1 MSTMFKAP
9 PVHEVDERQMRQ
21 AYQRRIEFLCREAA
35 LDGFTMN
42 ADSERDFWAFIR
54 SIPSSQKASL
64 VLWDNGHLRAVWKGA
79 EESHLGLR
87 FLGDQR
93 VEYVIFK
100 RFPAAEKV
108 SRVAGFDTFDGI
120 KNLLATHCVK
130 ATHPARTAP

>member
-1 MSTMFKAP
+1 MFKAP
-9 PVHEVDERQMRQ
+9 PVHEVDERQIHQ

-54 SIPSSQKASL
+54 SIPGSQKASL
-64 VLWDNGHLRAVWKGA
+64 VLWDNGHLRAVWKGT

-93 VEYVIFK
+93 IEYVIFK

-120 KNLLATHCVK
+120 KKLLATHCVK

>member
-54 SIPSSQKASL
+54 SIPGSQKASL

-93 VEYVIFK
+93 IEYVIFK

-120 KNLLATHCVK
+120 KKLLATHCVK